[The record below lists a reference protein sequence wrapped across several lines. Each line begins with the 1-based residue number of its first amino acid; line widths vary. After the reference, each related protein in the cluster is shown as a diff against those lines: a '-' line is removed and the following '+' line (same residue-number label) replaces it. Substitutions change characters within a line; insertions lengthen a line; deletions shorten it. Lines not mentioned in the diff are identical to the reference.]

1 MRTRRISQLTE
12 TTADVHADDQITLV
26 NSSPLQ
32 NYRVTVNAM
41 SELFASSLWLRNELD
56 GGFAQTIPVQNVD
69 SDIGAGDLTGES
81 LHDGDWGATNYDF
94 IVRGDGTKDRL
105 SSYPIQQSA
114 TVTWGDNGEP
124 EWWKVEGPNAI
135 DVSRM
140 RYTEIGSNS
149 SWTGGS
155 TTSGM
160 KNREAFR
167 RLLAAPNTYNDA
179 TSTWSTASY
188 VRSQNQAISGNPF
201 TMCMFWG
208 QPTDINFAPSS
219 HVKNYETLW
228 AAGARNHSN
237 ISSPGWRL
245 MKFNE
250 SLFFHIGGGTVGEN
264 DYPVARGFLDIA
276 YGRSANTVTRTGHA
290 NQSYIYQVPHTDAGG
305 TTTTH
310 NQLMDPVNVP
320 GDIYMYYHITVVYN
334 GGPIGYHDMSDFS
347 ASAQETMATNIQ
359 NSFKFY
365 QTNLRN
371 GYVTE
376 IPWVMCGFHR
386 LFGDATNNVASSP
399 GGNTESANSFGMY
412 WGVGDNRHQ
421 ASDQTRWTIFGDTE
435 NAYCARANWVST
447 HFTTS
452 ALTQAQLQG
461 NANYL
466 GGFALDPLTYASVN
480 GLDHTNTGIYNPSY
494 HPNKLDGVTMHRYQN
509 QASGASS
516 SAEFTKHNHF
526 GEPSHQKTITDF
538 TEFSNGY
545 PGDS

>member
-1 MRTRRISQLTE
+1 M
-12 TTADVHADDQITLV
+12 HADDQITLV
-26 NSSPLQ
+26 NSSPLN
-32 NYRVTVNAM
+32 NYRVSVNAM
-41 SELFASSLWLRNELD
+41 SELFSTSLWMRNELD
-56 GGFAQTIPVQNVD
+56 GGFSHTVPVQNVD
-69 SDIGAGDLTGES
+69 ANMGAGDLTGEN
-81 LHDGDWGATNYDF
+81 LLDGDWGATNYDF
-94 IVRGDGTKDRL
+94 IARGDGTKDRL
-105 SSYPIQQSA
+105 SSYSIQQSA

-124 EWWKVEGPNAI
+124 EWWKVEGPNGI

-140 RYTEIGSNS
+140 RYNEIGSNS

-167 RLLAAPNTYNDA
+167 RLLAAPNTYNDS

-188 VRSQNQAISGNPF
+188 VRTQNQAISGNPF
-201 TMCMFWG
+201 TICMFWG
-208 QPTDINFAPSS
+208 QPTLSDFTPGE
-219 HVKNYETLW
+219 HLKNYETLW
-228 AAGARNHSN
+228 AVGARNHSN
-237 ISSPGWRL
+237 IASPGWRL

-250 SLFFHIGGGTVGEN
+250 SLFFHVGGGTMNEN
-264 DYPVARGFLDIA
+264 DYPVARGYLDIA
-276 YGRSANTVTRTGHA
+276 YGRSGNTVTRTGGNNA
-290 NQSYIYQVPHTDAGG
+290 YTYQVPHTDAGG
-305 TTTTH
+305 TSTTI

-347 ASAQETMATNIQ
+347 ASSQETMATNIQ

-376 IPWVMCGFHR
+376 IPWVMCSFHR

-421 ASDQTRWTIFGDTE
+421 ASDETKFTIFGDTE
-435 NAYCARANWVST
+435 NHACARANWVST
-447 HFTTS
+447 HWTTS

-466 GGFALDPLTYASVN
+466 GGFALDPMSYATVN
-480 GLDHTNTGIYNPSY
+480 GLNHTNTGIYNPSY
-494 HPNKLDGVTMHRYQN
+494 HPNKLDGVTLQNFQN
-509 QASGASS
+509 QASGAST
-516 SAEFTKHNHF
+516 SAELSKHNHM
-526 GEPSHQKTITDF
+526 GEPSNQKTITDF